1 LCYTILTKEKKGN
14 KKMYRIKI
22 IDRNCPNTYKWYDD
36 AMTACLV
43 AKAIIR
49 NKDAEKVF
57 VENLKTKKTE
67 YIFEK

>member
-1 LCYTILTKEKKGN
+1 
-14 KKMYRIKI
+14 MYRIKI

-36 AMTACLV
+36 AKTACLV
-43 AKAIIR
+43 AKAIVS
-49 NKDAEKVF
+49 NKDAEKVL